1 MDTGAEEDEGLLAQA
16 EDDDNA
22 SGYFYRRKACLL
34 LLTDGSISRYRDMP
48 SGNMQPCSAAEKRRE
63 NLLILQCIL

>member
-22 SGYFYRRKACLL
+22 SGYFYRRKA
-34 LLTDGSISRYRDMP
+34 
-48 SGNMQPCSAAEKRRE
+48 
-63 NLLILQCIL
+63 

>member
-22 SGYFYRRKACLL
+22 SDYFSRRKACLPL
-34 LLTDGSISRYRDMP
+34 SIDGTVQGCSIP
-48 SGNMQPCSAAEKRRE
+48 AK
-63 NLLILQCIL
+63 

>member
-22 SGYFYRRKACLL
+22 SGYFYRRKACLPL
-34 LLTDGSISRYRDMP
+34 STDGKTAQGLAMSARSAGAF
-48 SGNMQPCSAAEKRRE
+48 SFGNLERRTA
-63 NLLILQCIL
+63 

>member
-22 SGYFYRRKACLL
+22 CGYFGRRKACLSL
-34 LLTDGSISRYRDMP
+34 SIDGRFYYI
-48 SGNMQPCSAAEKRRE
+48 
-63 NLLILQCIL
+63 